1 MAGTETIKKRKGM
14 YAIVR
19 GRNQCS
25 HDAAAPSA
33 GTPPKKAKTSAAT
46 AAKPTAKPK
55 SKQAPVV
62 VPAEELAENSASSDG
77 EDDQTAALLKGF
89 ESSDEEDEKES
100 PDAEAITQIPS
111 LPDSA
116 DLKSKLVAATKNPS
130 DEVGVIYLGR
140 IPHGFYESQMKE
152 YFVQFGAIS
161 RLRLARNRK
170 TGASKHFAFIE
181 FAQAEVAKIAADTM
195 NNYLM
200 FGHILKAKVIP
211 KDDVHEKLFDGA
223 GKRFK
228 KIPWNKIERFQLGAA
243 GREGWKKRVENEH
256 KRRDKKAKAM
266 KELGYEYKA
275 PELRSVDDVPVNAP
289 KEIKPQAE
297 EAKPQAIEA
306 APAKEDLPAAEEPA
320 KPVSEKKSPSTK
332 KKSTAKDDASPVA
345 PAKSAKGT
353 KKVGRVSSTSRK

>member
-1 MAGTETIKKRKGM
+1 M
-14 YAIVR
+14 YTSQ
-19 GRNQCS
+19 GRTSYSQN
-25 HDAAAPSA
+25 AAAPSA
-33 GTPPKKAKTSAAT
+33 GTPPKKAKTST
-46 AAKPTAKPK
+46 APSAKPTSKPK
-55 SKQAPVV
+55 SKPVPIA
-62 VPAEELAENSASSDG
+62 VPAEEAAEDSASSDA

-89 ESSDEEDEKES
+89 ESSDEEDEKDTT
-100 PDAEAITQIPS
+100 DAEAITEIPS

-116 DLKSKLVAATKNPS
+116 DLKTKLAVATQNPS

-266 KELGYEYKA
+266 KELGYEYRA

-289 KEIKPQAE
+289 KELEPPV
-297 EAKPQAIEA
+297 EAKPQVIEA
-306 APAKEDLPAAEEPA
+306 APPKEDVPAAGEPA
-320 KPVSEKKSPSTK
+320 KPAPEKKSPGTK
-332 KKSTAKDDASPVA
+332 TKSAPAKDDASPA
-345 PAKSAKGT
+345 AAAKATKGT
-353 KKVGRVSSTSRK
+353 KKAGRVSSTSRK

>member
-1 MAGTETIKKRKGM
+1 
-14 YAIVR
+14 
-19 GRNQCS
+19 
-25 HDAAAPSA
+25 
-33 GTPPKKAKTSAAT
+33 
-46 AAKPTAKPK
+46 
-55 SKQAPVV
+55 
-62 VPAEELAENSASSDG
+62 
-77 EDDQTAALLKGF
+77 
-89 ESSDEEDEKES
+89 
-100 PDAEAITQIPS
+100 
-111 LPDSA
+111 
-116 DLKSKLVAATKNPS
+116 
-130 DEVGVIYLGR
+130 
-140 IPHGFYESQMKE
+140 MKE

-256 KRRDKKAKAM
+256 KRRDRKTKAM

-289 KEIKPQAE
+289 KEIEPQEE

-306 APAKEDLPAAEEPA
+306 APAKEDVPAAEEPA
-320 KPVSEKKSPSTK
+320 KPASEKKSPNAR
-332 KKSTAKDDASPVA
+332 KKSAPATDVASPVA

-353 KKVGRVSSTSRK
+353 KKAGRVSSTSRK